1 MDSQIGT
8 EYLTNFLDLNKIQM
22 RNIVAGR
29 TKESLVEEIQ
39 KIFDISTLEVE
50 TDDEKEFE
58 VTIEFRKHPGLVK
71 WTLFFDYH
79 RDEWTTRVE
88 SGNDWFEYSMPT
100 LYESVG
106 INRTVATR
114 WLQQTIDNIN
124 LSTKNL

>member
-1 MDSQIGT
+1 M
-8 EYLTNFLDLNKIQM
+8 
-22 RNIVAGR
+22 AGR